1 MNRAILGGA
10 VILGGLAAVV
20 GGCGAAGAE
29 SGAAGSVSGAGIG
42 GGQGTA
48 VREADVPARDRWASP
63 FAVASSGNPTPVEP
77 RQVIVAWADPAI
89 MAGVTEQSAI
99 EAAIRAGEPTVAGG
113 AADPERAEGGDRF
126 LPPEGASAEPGERSL
141 PPEEAGAEPRRVVL
155 EGEPIGDVGLRVH
168 VVEAGESWRMIA
180 DEYRV
185 SITDLLDAN
194 PRVDRVRPPV
204 GEELVIPRD

>member
-126 LPPEGASAEPGERSL
+126 LPPE
-141 PPEEAGAEPRRVVL
+141 EAGGEPRRVVL